1 MTIDEQVLGDILE
14 ALAGA
19 VFVDGGFNLDL
30 TWEIFEP
37 ILEPV
42 IANRKNK
49 LHPVRELL
57 ELSQKY
63 GFPLE
68 TDVFGEGMVNVT
80 YTIRPSNIEVITG
93 TAAAKDKRS
102 SMRHAALDCLNKLKV
117 TFSIFLCIC

>member
-1 MTIDEQVLGDILE
+1 MTVDEQVLGDILE

-49 LHPVRELL
+49 IHPVRELL
-57 ELSQKY
+57 ELCQKY

-80 YTIRPSNIEVITG
+80 YTIRLSNMEVITG
-93 TAAAKDKRS
+93 AAAAKNKRS
-102 SMRHAALDCLNKLKV
+102 AMRHAALDGLNKLKV